1 MAAMPVQ
8 KGSAIPQLP
17 AERLEELRVLFLDY
31 LYRTGS
37 PPDYAVKAV
46 QIEAD
51 LGLTRDEMRAGHNH
65 ILELGYVAER
75 ARMGHI
81 GLSELG
87 QIRAKG
93 LKDPDPEE

>member
-1 MAAMPVQ
+1 MVAMPEQ

-17 AERLEELRVLFLDY
+17 AERLEELRVLLLDY
-31 LYRTGS
+31 LYKTGS
-37 PPDYAVKAV
+37 PPDYAVQAAR
-46 QIEAD
+46 IESE
-51 LGLTRDEMRAGHNH
+51 LGLTRDEIRAGHNH

-75 ARMGHI
+75 ARTGFI

-93 LKDPDPEE
+93 LKDLDPDE

>member
-1 MAAMPVQ
+1 MAAMPEQ

-17 AERLEELRVLFLDY
+17 AERLEELRVLLLDY
-31 LYRTGS
+31 LYKTGS
-37 PPDYAVKAV
+37 PPDYAVQAMK
-46 QIEAD
+46 IESE
-51 LGLTRDEMRAGHNH
+51 LGLTRDEIRAGHNY

-87 QIRAKG
+87 QIMAKRQTE
-93 LKDPDPEE
+93 PDPED